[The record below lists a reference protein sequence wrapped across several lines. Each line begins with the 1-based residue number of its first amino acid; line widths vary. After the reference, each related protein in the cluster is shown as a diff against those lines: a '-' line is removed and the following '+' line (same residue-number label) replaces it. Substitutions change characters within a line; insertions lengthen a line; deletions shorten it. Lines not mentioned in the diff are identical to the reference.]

1 LLCWSVSHG
10 NKQTTR
16 KCGTT
21 RLELE
26 PERTA
31 GVEKQQHG
39 THVYNSCSSASAAGI
54 SIRQSHDHH
63 MKHVITGWGGG
74 GEGESVGIKSIWTSD
89 MSISSRRLP
98 PYLSVISEQIA
109 SFSLVPNFRWPGKK
123 RLFHVGPPVTPP
135 GKRVTAGL
143 GIECAASST
152 GFRLRVWRPRGAP
165 LPRRLGGSGRPGL
178 TARHSSERDKHWILW
193 KMPSIGIRVPGGTLG
208 GRGQFW
214 ARRQRSGERTRKP
227 QPPTL
232 VNCRRR
238 R

>member
-1 LLCWSVSHG
+1 MLCWSVSHG

-109 SFSLVPNFRWPGKK
+109 SFSLVPNFRWSGKK
-123 RLFHVGPPVTPP
+123 VTISCGPPRQTCHCRT
-135 GKRVTAGL
+135 GDRVRCVVHRFG
-143 GIECAASST
+143 
-152 GFRLRVWRPRGAP
+152 LRVWRPRGAP

-178 TARHSSERDKHWILW
+178 TARHSSERDKHWILS
-193 KMPSIGIRVPGGTLG
+193 KMPSIGIRIPGGTLG
-208 GRGQFW
+208 GRGQFR
-214 ARRQRSGERTRKP
+214 ARRLRSGERTRKP

-238 R
+238 

>member
-1 LLCWSVSHG
+1 
-10 NKQTTR
+10 
-16 KCGTT
+16 
-21 RLELE
+21 
-26 PERTA
+26 
-31 GVEKQQHG
+31 
-39 THVYNSCSSASAAGI
+39 
-54 SIRQSHDHH
+54 
-63 MKHVITGWGGG
+63 MGGG

-98 PYLSVISEQIA
+98 PERNQRANSEFLPCSKFQMVGGEKVRISC
-109 SFSLVPNFRWPGKK
+109 
-123 RLFHVGPPVTPP
+123 GPPVTPP

-143 GIECAASST
+143 GIECASSST

-165 LPRRLGGSGRPGL
+165 LPRRLGGRPGL
-178 TARHSSERDKHWILW
+178 TARHSSERDKHWILS